1 MALSQIFHSEKRKY
15 LAEALD
21 NNSIA
26 IIYSGRQ
33 IAMSA
38 DANYPFYT
46 NNNFYYLT
54 GISEPEVVLILMK
67 NSQGLFSEKL
77 FIEEAD
83 LEKEKWVGKKINR
96 TQAKDISGINEIFYS
111 KEMSKEIKCSKK
123 PGVIYFDF
131 MVPKHQSFKT
141 EDDDLKCL
149 LKNCVLK
156 DLHPQFSK
164 MRIIKTPEE
173 VRMIKKANALTK
185 KAFRTMASEL
195 KPGMFEYECAALF
208 EYCVKNEGADGLAF
222 ETIAASGKNATTLHY
237 VSNRSKT
244 KSGELILFDLG
255 ARVQGYCGDI
265 SRTIPVNGEMTGTQE
280 KAWNIVASVQ
290 KELINAYK
298 PGADMKDL
306 QELTKALF
314 SDKCSKAGL
323 LPKSGDISEFY
334 YHGIGHPLGLDTHDL
349 RPEGDLVLA
358 PGMVMTVEPGLYIN
372 ELRLGIRIE
381 DDVVITS
388 KGCEVL

>member
-15 LAEALD
+15 LGSALD

-26 IIYSGRQ
+26 IVYSGRQ
-33 IAMSA
+33 ITMSA

-54 GISEPEVVLILMK
+54 GITEPEVVLILMK

-77 FIEEAD
+77 FIEAAD
-83 LEKEKWVGKKINR
+83 LEKEKWVGKKINKI
-96 TQAKDISGINEIFYS
+96 QAKDISGINEIFYS
-111 KEMSKEIKCSKK
+111 KEMSKEIKCFKK

-131 MVPKHQSFKT
+131 KVPKHQSFKT
-141 EDDDLKCL
+141 DDDDMKLL
-149 LKNCVLK
+149 LKNCALK

-185 KAFRTMASEL
+185 KAFKTMASEL
-195 KPGMFEYECAALF
+195 KPGVFEYECAALF
-208 EYCVKNEGADGLAF
+208 EYCVKNEGAELAF

-244 KSGELILFDLG
+244 KSGDLILFDLG

-265 SRTIPVNGEMTGTQE
+265 SRTIPVNGEMTSTQE
-280 KAWNIVASVQ
+280 KAWSIVESVQ

-298 PGADMKDL
+298 PGAVMKDL

-314 SDKCSKAGL
+314 LDQCSKAGFI
-323 LPKSGDISEFY
+323 PKNGDISEFY

-349 RPEGDLVLA
+349 RPAGDLVLT

-372 ELRLGIRIE
+372 ELGLGIRIE

-388 KGCEVL
+388 EGCEVL

>member
-1 MALSQIFHSEKRKY
+1 MALSQEFYRTKRKNMGDS
-15 LAEALD
+15 LED
-21 NNSIA
+21 NSIA
-26 IIYSGRQ
+26 IVYSGRE
-33 IAMSA
+33 IAMTA

-54 GISEPEVVLILMK
+54 GITEPEVVLVLIK
-67 NSQGLFSEKL
+67 NSQGVMTEKL

-83 LEKEKWVGKKINR
+83 LEQEKWVGKKINK
-96 TQAKDISGINEIFYS
+96 TEAEVLSGIHEIHYI
-111 KEMSKEIKCSKK
+111 KEMPKEIDGSEK
-123 PGVIYFDF
+123 PGILYFDF
-131 MVPKHQSFKT
+131 KVPNHQSFKT
-141 EDDDLKCL
+141 EDDDMKLL
-149 LKNCVLK
+149 LKNSELK
-156 DLHPQFSK
+156 DLHPLFAK
-164 MRIIKTPEE
+164 MRIIKNPEE
-173 VRMIKKANALTK
+173 ISMIKRANALTK
-185 KAFRTMASEL
+185 KAFKTMTSEL
-195 KPGMFEYECAALF
+195 KPGVFEYEYAALF

-222 ETIAASGKNATTLHY
+222 QTIAASGKNATTLHY

-265 SRTIPVNGEMTGTQE
+265 SRTIPVNGEMTGIQE
-280 KAWNIVASVQ
+280 KVWNIVESVQ
-290 KELINAYK
+290 KELINAYR
-298 PGADMKDL
+298 PGAVMKDL

-314 SDKCSKAGL
+314 LDKCSEIGL
-323 LPKSGDISEFY
+323 MSKNGDIREFY

-358 PGMVMTVEPGLYIN
+358 PGMVMTVEPGLYMN
-372 ELRLGIRIE
+372 ELGLGVRIE